1 MASKNFYSVVYL
13 TAAPFHLNTKQQ
25 SIKEILPDLPHNL
38 DPLVL
43 KIVTLQGINKRNRR
57 ERGTDRPKFH
67 YDPMMVDSFP
77 PPPPNSLSAAFACV
91 LDLSVCCTQQK
102 TIWITNPN
110 PCPNP
115 NPIHIGRQP
124 NKRASRIS
132 QFLLIAI

>member
-1 MASKNFYSVVYL
+1 MYL

-57 ERGTDRPKFH
+57 ERGTDRPEFH
-67 YDPMMVDSFP
+67 YDPMMVDS
-77 PPPPNSLSAAFACV
+77 SLQSPSLRLLFV
-91 LDLSVCCTQQK
+91 DLLVCCTQQE
-102 TIWITNPN
+102 TIRITNPN
-110 PCPNP
+110 PYPNL
-115 NPIHIGRQP
+115 NPIHIGRQL

-132 QFLLIAI
+132 QFPLIAI